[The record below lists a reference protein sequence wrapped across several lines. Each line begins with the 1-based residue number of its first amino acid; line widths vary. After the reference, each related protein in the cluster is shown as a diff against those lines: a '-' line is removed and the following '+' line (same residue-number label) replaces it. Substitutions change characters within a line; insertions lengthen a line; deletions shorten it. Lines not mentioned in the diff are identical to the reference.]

1 MPPSLDTRDMRLAV
15 VGAIVIQV
23 GVALMS
29 RRVLGP
35 MEQIGPAEL
44 MLGFVVLPSLAA
56 IIWIWFATVWREAHG
71 WTGLGYA
78 WTSRQWLLRAVALGV
93 VSVPATMLITALTRP
108 LLGPATGPALP
119 LSPEQALGQPVYFLT
134 MVLGIAVLSP
144 LMEEIVFR
152 GLLFGWLRRRF
163 SLWNAAGL
171 AAVAHGI
178 MHFDLGAMPGLFALF
193 LFLAWIYEY
202 SESLWVPS
210 IIHGIHNL
218 VVLQM
223 A

>member
-1 MPPSLDTRDMRLAV
+1 
-15 VGAIVIQV
+15 
-23 GVALMS
+23 
-29 RRVLGP
+29 
-35 MEQIGPAEL
+35 
-44 MLGFVVLPSLAA
+44 
-56 IIWIWFATVWREAHG
+56 
-71 WTGLGYA
+71 
-78 WTSRQWLLRAVALGV
+78 
-93 VSVPATMLITALTRP
+93 
-108 LLGPATGPALP
+108 
-119 LSPEQALGQPVYFLT
+119 LGQPVYFLT

-171 AAVAHGI
+171 AALAHGI